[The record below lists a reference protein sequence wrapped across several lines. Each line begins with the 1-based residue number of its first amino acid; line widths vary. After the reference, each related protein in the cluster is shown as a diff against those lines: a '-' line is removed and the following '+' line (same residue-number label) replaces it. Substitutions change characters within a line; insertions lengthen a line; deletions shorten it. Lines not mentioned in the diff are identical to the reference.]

1 MVESVWDCGWVTYD
15 PAFLELT
22 KADIQFSC
30 GNHPMGQ
37 YLDVLGLQLLPAGL
51 GVWLRKEKVA
61 ARTLSGLRVL
71 AFLLLEKSDYFQCY
85 HQVVYLQGRQIFTS
99 NEPLTP
105 NSYLKANR
113 AQAYLTLL

>member
-1 MVESVWDCGWVTYD
+1 MI

-30 GNHPMGQ
+30 GNHPTGQ

-51 GVWLRKEKVA
+51 GVWLRKKVA
-61 ARTLSGLRVL
+61 ARIYMTETLSGLGVL

-85 HQVVYLQGRQIFTS
+85 HQEVYLKGGQIFTS